1 MESREMSGGLDGP
14 PEILVVGTAH
24 ISEESIEEVRRTIE
38 TERPDVVAVEL
49 CPSRY
54 QALTHPEQQGAS
66 VRDILSS
73 GKLYQFLVHWLLAYV
88 QNKLGSEVGVKPGSE
103 MLSALEAANR
113 VGASVALVDR
123 DINITI
129 ARFWSKMRLLEKLR
143 MLVALLGITTSDEEI
158 DLDEITSDD
167 VISQLVTELRQFS
180 PNAARV
186 LVDERD
192 VYLAGNLLK
201 LRGRVVA
208 VVGAGH
214 KEGIRHYLAHP
225 ELIPPLDELNTA
237 PKKRVP
243 VTKIAGV
250 LFLTIIVGLFALIFA
265 SGAPLGIL
273 LLAFG
278 YWFALHAIF
287 AGSFAAASRSH
298 PLAIAASAGYA
309 GFSPFIPLPFLKVGV
324 IAGLIEAGKRPPTAD
339 DFTGITK
346 STSVRE
352 LLSNKLFRILIVAVV
367 VNVGS
372 SLATFI
378 ALLVIFPMTGVN
390 AYDILH
396 NALSHALGGLF

>member
-1 MESREMSGGLDGP
+1 MESGEMLRGLDQP

-24 ISEESIEEVRRTIE
+24 ISEESINEVRRTIE

-49 CPSRY
+49 CPGRY

-73 GKLYQFLVHWLLAYV
+73 GRLYQFLVHWLLAYV

-103 MLSALEAANR
+103 MLSAIEAAQR

-123 DINITI
+123 DINVTI
-129 ARFWSKMRLLEKLR
+129 ARFWSKMRFIEKLR
-143 MLVALLGITTSDEEI
+143 MLIALLGITTSDEEI
-158 DLDEITSDD
+158 NLDEITNDD

-180 PNAARV
+180 PNAASV

-192 VYLAGNLLK
+192 AYLAGNLLK

-214 KEGIRHYLAHP
+214 KEGVKRYLDHP
-225 ELIPPLDELNTA
+225 ELIPPLDDLNST

-243 VTKIAGV
+243 VTKIVGV
-250 LFLTIIVGLFALIFA
+250 IFLTIIIGLFALIFA
-265 SGAPLGIL
+265 SGAPLGVI

-278 YWFALHAIF
+278 YWFILHAIF

-324 IAGLIEAGKRPPTAD
+324 IAGLIEAGKRPPTTD

-346 STSVRE
+346 ATSIRQ
-352 LLSNKLFRILIVAVV
+352 LLSNKLFRILIVAVA

-372 SLATFI
+372 SLATFT

-396 NALSHALGGLF
+396 NALSQALGGLV